1 MKLGKIGDKVTVK
14 NGYGRNF
21 LLKGGKALRAS
32 KENIELVNKKK
43 IELNKKD
50 EQTKKEFLEIA
61 KKIENKKISFYKES
75 KDNGELYGSI
85 KPKEIST
92 AFINELKVEVGPS
105 QIELKQEINKIGE
118 YKINI
123 NLYSAYLMTSLLL
136 PKMLEKKKGSIV
148 IVSSAASNVKGAPNR
163 FIYGTTKAAL
173 NGFVK
178 AIAVDHVKDGI
189 RCNAILPGTVET
201 PSWEGRV
208 NMAEDPNKARKDFIA
223 RQAMGRLAQPEEIAK
238 LAVYLAS
245 DESDFVTGT
254 LNLIDGGWT
263 L

>member
-1 MKLGKIGDKVTVK
+1 MRLNNKNIVVTAAAQGIG
-14 NGYGRNF
+14 
-21 LLKGGKALRAS
+21 RATAIAYS
-32 KENIELVNKKK
+32 KEGANVVATDINEEKL
-43 IELNKKD
+43 
-50 EQTKKEFLEIA
+50 
-61 KKIENKKISFYKES
+61 
-75 KDNGELYGSI
+75 
-85 KPKEIST
+85 
-92 AFINELKVEVGPS
+92 NELKAENSNIKTEVLDSTNKEAVENFSQSIKDVDVLFHAVGFVHHGTILECDS
-105 QIELKQEINKIGE
+105 EEFYNS
-118 YKINI
+118 INI
-123 NLYSAYLMTSLLL
+123 NIYSAYLMSKNLL
-136 PKMLEKKKGSIV
+136 PKMLKKNKGNII

-178 AIAVDHVKDGI
+178 AMAADYVKQGI

-208 NMAEDPNKARKDFIA
+208 AMSDDPVQARKDFIN
-223 RQAMGRLAQPEEIAK
+223 RQAMGRLAQPEEIAS

>member
-1 MKLGKIGDKVTVK
+1 MRLQGKKIIVTAAAQ
-14 NGYGRNF
+14 GI
-21 LLKGGKALRAS
+21 GKATAIAYQNEGAEVIATDINGEKL
-32 KENIELVNKKK
+32 
-43 IELNKKD
+43 KD
-50 EQTKKEFLEIA
+50 LQ
-61 KKIENKKISFYKES
+61 KES
-75 KDNGELYGSI
+75 SNIKIQELDATN
-85 KPKEIST
+85 KE
-92 AFINELKVEVGPS
+92 AVENFSKSLDDIDILFHAVGFVHHGTIMDCS
-105 QIELKQEINKIGE
+105 SEEFYNS
-118 YKINI
+118 INI
-123 NLYSAYLMTSLLL
+123 NVYSAYIMTLNLL
-136 PKMLEKKKGSIV
+136 PKMLKKNKGNIIIV
-148 IVSSAASNVKGAPNR
+148 TSAASNVKGAPNR

-178 AIAVDHVKDGI
+178 ALAADYVKQGI

-208 NMAEDPNKARKDFIA
+208 DMAEDPIKAREDFIA
-223 RQAMGRLAQPEEIAK
+223 RQAMGRLAQPEEIAS

>member
-1 MKLGKIGDKVTVK
+1 M
-14 NGYGRNF
+14 R
-21 LLKGGKALRAS
+21 
-32 KENIELVNKKK
+32 
-43 IELNKKD
+43 LN
-50 EQTKKEFLEIA
+50 
-61 KKIENKKISFYKES
+61 NKKIIVTAAAQGIGRATAIAYSKEGANVIATDINE
-75 KDNGELYGSI
+75 KKL
-85 KPKEIST
+85 
-92 AFINELKVEVGPS
+92 NELKAENSNIKTEVLDSTNKEAVENFSQSIKDVDVLFHAVGFVHHGTIMECS
-105 QIELKQEINKIGE
+105 SDEFYNS
-118 YKINI
+118 INI
-123 NLYSAYLMTSLLL
+123 NVYSAYLMSSFLL
-136 PKMLEKKKGSIV
+136 PKMIQKNKGNII

-178 AIAVDHVKDGI
+178 AMAADYVKAGI

-208 NMAEDPNKARKDFIA
+208 NMADDPKQARKDFIN
-223 RQAMGRLAQPEEIAK
+223 RQLMGRLAKPEEIAS

>member
-1 MKLGKIGDKVTVK
+1 MRLKDKNIIVTAAAQGIGRATAIEFANQGANVIATDINEEKL
-14 NGYGRNF
+14 
-21 LLKGGKALRAS
+21 
-32 KENIELVNKKK
+32 
-43 IELNKKD
+43 
-50 EQTKKEFLEIA
+50 
-61 KKIENKKISFYKES
+61 
-75 KDNGELYGSI
+75 
-85 KPKEIST
+85 KEIEDSNIST
-92 AFINELKVEVGPS
+92 VILDSSNKEKVESFCSTIKNVDVLFHAVGFVHHGTILECDS
-105 QIELKQEINKIGE
+105 DEFYNS
-118 YKINI
+118 INI
-123 NLYSAYLMTSLLL
+123 NVYSAYLMSVNLL
-136 PKMLEKKKGSIV
+136 PKMLEKNKGNII

-178 AIAVDHVKDGI
+178 AMTADFVKKGI

-208 NMAEDPNKARKDFIA
+208 GMADDPVQARKDFIN
-223 RQAMGRLAQPEEIAK
+223 RQAMGRLAQPEEIAS

>member
-1 MKLGKIGDKVTVK
+1 M
-14 NGYGRNF
+14 R
-21 LLKGGKALRAS
+21 
-32 KENIELVNKKK
+32 
-43 IELNKKD
+43 LN
-50 EQTKKEFLEIA
+50 
-61 KKIENKKISFYKES
+61 NKKIIVTAAAQGIGKASAIAFANEGASVIATDINSEILENIKT
-75 KDNGELYGSI
+75 DNNNI
-85 KPKEIST
+85 KTKKLDCT
-92 AFINELKVEVGPS
+92 N
-105 QIELKQEINKIGE
+105 KQEVENFCTSVDDVDIFFHAVGFVHHGTIENCDSDEFYRSINV
-118 YKINI
+118 NV
-123 NLYSAYLMTSLLL
+123 YSAYLMSYYLL
-136 PKMLEKKKGSIV
+136 PKMLKKQKGNIILV
-148 IVSSAASNVKGAPNR
+148 TSAASNVKGAPNR

-178 AIAVDHVKDGI
+178 AMAADYVSQGI

-208 NMAEDPNKARKDFIA
+208 QMAEDPVKAREDFIA
-223 RQAMGRLAQPEEIAK
+223 RQAMGRLAQPSEIAS

>member
-1 MKLGKIGDKVTVK
+1 MRLKNRKIIITAAAQGI
-14 NGYGRNF
+14 
-21 LLKGGKALRAS
+21 GKAVALAFAREGAEVLATDVNS
-32 KENIELVNKKK
+32 EKIQDLDNINQNLSTSVLDATN
-43 IELNKKD
+43 
-50 EQTKKEFLEIA
+50 
-61 KKIENKKISFYKES
+61 KES
-75 KDNGELYGSI
+75 VEKFCE
-85 KPKEIST
+85 T
-92 AFINELKVEVGPS
+92 INEVDILFHAVGFVHHGTILECDS
-105 QIELKQEINKIGE
+105 EEFYNS
-118 YKINI
+118 INI
-123 NLYSAYLMTSLLL
+123 NIYSAYLMSKNLL
-136 PKMLEKKKGSIV
+136 PKMLKKNKGNII

-178 AIAVDHVKDGI
+178 AMAADYVKQGI

-208 NMAEDPNKARKDFIA
+208 AMSDDPIQARKDFIN
-223 RQAMGRLAQPEEIAK
+223 RQAMGRLAQPEEIAS

>member
-1 MKLGKIGDKVTVK
+1 MRLKNKNIIVTAAAQGIGRSTALMFAKEGAAVIATDINDEKLSE
-14 NGYGRNF
+14 
-21 LLKGGKALRAS
+21 LS
-32 KENIELVNKKK
+32 KEN
-43 IELNKKD
+43 
-50 EQTKKEFLEIA
+50 
-61 KKIENKKISFYKES
+61 
-75 KDNGELYGSI
+75 
-85 KPKEIST
+85 
-92 AFINELKVEVGPS
+92 
-105 QIELKQEINKIGE
+105 NKI
-118 YKINI
+118 KIHKLDATNKSEVEKFCSSIDNI
-123 NLYSAYLMTSLLL
+123 DVLFHAVGFVHHGTLMDCDDNEFRRSINVNVYSAYLMTYNLV
-136 PKMLEKKKGSIV
+136 PKMLKKGKGNII

-178 AIAVDHVKDGI
+178 ALAMDYVKNGI

-208 NMAEDPNKARKDFIA
+208 NMADDPKKAREDFIA
-223 RQAMGRLAQPEEIAK
+223 RQAMGRLAQPDEIAS
-238 LAVYLAS
+238 LATYLAS

>member
-1 MKLGKIGDKVTVK
+1 MRLNNKNIVVTAAAQGIG
-14 NGYGRNF
+14 
-21 LLKGGKALRAS
+21 RATAIAYS
-32 KENIELVNKKK
+32 KEGANVVATDINEEKL
-43 IELNKKD
+43 
-50 EQTKKEFLEIA
+50 
-61 KKIENKKISFYKES
+61 
-75 KDNGELYGSI
+75 
-85 KPKEIST
+85 
-92 AFINELKVEVGPS
+92 NELKAENSNITTEVLDSTNKEAVENFSQSIKDVDVVFHAVGFVHHGTIMECS
-105 QIELKQEINKIGE
+105 SDEFYNS
-118 YKINI
+118 INI
-123 NLYSAYLMTSLLL
+123 NVYSAYLMSSFLL
-136 PKMLEKKKGSIV
+136 PKMIQKNKGNII

-178 AIAVDHVKDGI
+178 AMAADYVKKGI

-208 NMAEDPNKARKDFIA
+208 NMADDPKQARKDFIN
-223 RQAMGRLAQPEEIAK
+223 RQLMGRLAKPEEIAS

>member
-1 MKLGKIGDKVTVK
+1 MRLNNKNIVVTAAAQGIG
-14 NGYGRNF
+14 
-21 LLKGGKALRAS
+21 RATAIAYS
-32 KENIELVNKKK
+32 KEGANVVATDINEEKL
-43 IELNKKD
+43 
-50 EQTKKEFLEIA
+50 
-61 KKIENKKISFYKES
+61 
-75 KDNGELYGSI
+75 
-85 KPKEIST
+85 
-92 AFINELKVEVGPS
+92 NELKAEQSNIKTEVLDSTNKEAVENFSQSIKDVDVLFHAVGFVHHGTIMECS
-105 QIELKQEINKIGE
+105 SDEFYNS
-118 YKINI
+118 INI
-123 NLYSAYLMTSLLL
+123 NVYSAYLMSSFLL
-136 PKMLEKKKGSIV
+136 PKMIQKNKGNII

-178 AIAVDHVKDGI
+178 AMAADYVKKGI

-208 NMAEDPNKARKDFIA
+208 NMADDPKQARKDFIN
-223 RQAMGRLAQPEEIAK
+223 RQLMGRLAKPEEIAS

>member
-1 MKLGKIGDKVTVK
+1 M
-14 NGYGRNF
+14 R
-21 LLKGGKALRAS
+21 LK
-32 KENIELVNKKK
+32 
-43 IELNKKD
+43 
-50 EQTKKEFLEIA
+50 
-61 KKIENKKISFYKES
+61 NKKIVV
-75 KDNGELYGSI
+75 
-85 KPKEIST
+85 T
-92 AFINELKVEVGPS
+92 AAAQGIGRATALAFANEGAQV
-105 QIELKQEINKIGE
+105 IATD
-118 YKINI
+118 I
-123 NLYSAYLMTSLLL
+123 NLEKLNEIKNNNSTIITKELDSTNKSAVDTFAESVDEVDILFHAVGFVHHGTIMDCDSDEFYRSINVNVYSAYLMSQSLL
-136 PKMLEKKKGSIV
+136 PKMLKKQKGNII

-178 AIAVDHVKDGI
+178 AIAIDHIKDGI

-208 NMAEDPNKARKDFIA
+208 NMADDPVKARSDFIA
-223 RQAMGRLAQPEEIAK
+223 RQAMGRLAQPEEIAS
-238 LAVYLAS
+238 LATYLAS

>member
-1 MKLGKIGDKVTVK
+1 MEC
-14 NGYGRNF
+14 
-21 LLKGGKALRAS
+21 S
-32 KENIELVNKKK
+32 S
-43 IELNKKD
+43 D
-50 EQTKKEFLEIA
+50 E
-61 KKIENKKISFYKES
+61 FYNS
-75 KDNGELYGSI
+75 
-85 KPKEIST
+85 
-92 AFINELKVEVGPS
+92 
-105 QIELKQEINKIGE
+105 
-118 YKINI
+118 INI
-123 NLYSAYLMTSLLL
+123 NVYSAYLMSSFLL
-136 PKMLEKKKGSIV
+136 PKMVKNKKGNII
-148 IVSSAASNVKGAPNR
+148 IVSSAASSVTGAPNR

-178 AIAVDHVKDGI
+178 AMAADYVKKGI

-208 NMAEDPNKARKDFIA
+208 NMADDPKQARKDFIN
-223 RQAMGRLAQPEEIAK
+223 RQLMGRLAKPEEIAS

>member
-1 MKLGKIGDKVTVK
+1 MRL
-14 NGYGRNF
+14 
-21 LLKGGKALRAS
+21 
-32 KENIELVNKKK
+32 
-43 IELNKKD
+43 
-50 EQTKKEFLEIA
+50 
-61 KKIENKKISFYKES
+61 ENKKIIVTAAAQGIGRATAIAFANQGADVLATDINES
-75 KDNGELYGSI
+75 TLTSI
-85 KPKEIST
+85 KDEDSNIKIQKLDATNKNQVESFCNSIKEVDVLFHAVGFVHHGTILDCDTEEFNRS
-92 AFINELKVEVGPS
+92 INVNV
-105 QIELKQEINKIGE
+105 
-118 YKINI
+118 
-123 NLYSAYLMTSLLL
+123 YSAYLMSHYLL
-136 PKMLEKKKGSIV
+136 PKMLKRKKGNII
-148 IVSSAASNVKGAPNR
+148 IVSSAASSVKGAPNR

-178 AIAVDHVKDGI
+178 AMATDYVKQGI

-208 NMAEDPNKARKDFIA
+208 QMADDPKQARKDFID
-223 RQAMGRLAQPEEIAK
+223 RQSMGRLAQPKEIAS